1 MRKKLSVIIPVYNE
15 KDTIAK
21 IIKKV
26 ESVKLPNCD
35 KEIILVDDYSKDG
48 SREIVK
54 NLKGSYIRIL
64 QPKNMGKGAALKAG
78 IKAATGDFI
87 IFQDADLEYDPN
99 DYRKL
104 LRPIME
110 GKTNITFGSRFS
122 KQSKLIPKR
131 RTMHP
136 LHWIGNQGLKFIFN
150 FLYGTN
156 LTDVE
161 PCYKMFKSEVL
172 KSVDVKSDRFEYDI
186 ELMCRLVKKGY
197 KILQMPIKF
206 HPRSFEEGKKINWKD
221 GLIAAWVMVK
231 YRLVN

>member
-26 ESVKLPNCD
+26 ESVRLPNCD
-35 KEIILVDDYSKDG
+35 KEIILVDDCSKDG
-48 SREIVK
+48 SRDMIKNIKGRYVK
-54 NLKGSYIRIL
+54 IL

-99 DYRKL
+99 DYGKL

-110 GKTNITFGSRFS
+110 GRASITFGSRFS
-122 KQSKLIPKR
+122 KQSKIIPKKQ
-131 RTMHP
+131 TMHP

-150 FLYGTN
+150 LLYGTN

-161 PCYKMFKSEVL
+161 PCYKMFRSDVL

-186 ELMCRLVKKGY
+186 ELMCKLVKKGH
-197 KILQMPIKF
+197 KILQMPINF

-221 GLIAAWVMVK
+221 GIIAAWVMVK
-231 YRLVN
+231 YRFVN